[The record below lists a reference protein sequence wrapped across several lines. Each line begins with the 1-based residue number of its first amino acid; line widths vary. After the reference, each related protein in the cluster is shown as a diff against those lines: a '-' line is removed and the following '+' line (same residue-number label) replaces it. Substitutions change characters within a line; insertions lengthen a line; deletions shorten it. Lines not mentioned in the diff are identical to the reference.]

1 MTKHTYLVTA
11 SSIALLAAIATA
23 SVAQSPGGA
32 GQSGTQEQQKTKPG
46 EGDSKQERGT
56 TEQPKGKGGS
66 AQREADPAPKASDRA
81 EEKSA
86 PKSRVQGQDSTPKAS
101 ERAQEKASPK
111 SAVQG
116 QKKDGDDDRRSRAA
130 DDKGKDATKQQS
142 DKGQGK
148 DRDRSAGDATQDKDR
163 DRSAGDATKDKGG
176 DRSAGDATKDKGRD
190 RSAGDSTKDK
200 DRDRAAG
207 DTTKDK
213 RGDRDRKDRADGDRQ
228 KGDRTEGDR
237 GRVQLS
243 EQKRTS
249 VRERISKSAGA
260 NRVTKVNFDIR
271 VGASVPR
278 NATLHVLPPDV
289 VEIVPEYRG
298 YRYVYVGEQI
308 AIIDPNDYV
317 VVAVIGGDSRVG
329 SRSGGRITLA
339 SDDRVFVRRHVDL
352 GARVRLGIGAISIG
366 MNLPETVELRP
377 LPDVVVQRYPDLRGH
392 RYIVYEED
400 VVIVEPQSREVIL
413 VLEN

>member
-1 MTKHTYLVTA
+1 MSKHTYLVTA

-32 GQSGTQEQQKTKPG
+32 GQSGTQEQQKRPG
-46 EGDSKQERGT
+46 DGDSKQERGT

-130 DDKGKDATKQQS
+130 DDKGKDATKQQQS

-148 DRDRSAGDATQDKDR
+148 DGDRSAGDATKDKDR
-163 DRSAGDATKDKGG
+163 DRSAGDATKDK
-176 DRSAGDATKDKGRD
+176 DRD

-207 DTTKDK
+207 DATKDK

-228 KGDRTEGDR
+228 KGDRAEGDR

-249 VRERISKSAGA
+249 VRERISKSARA

-308 AIIDPNDYV
+308 AIIDPTDYV

-329 SRSGGRITLA
+329 SRPGGRIALA

-352 GARVRLGIGAISIG
+352 GARVRLGIGAISVG
-366 MNLPETVELRP
+366 MNLPDTVELRP
-377 LPDVVVQRYPDLRGH
+377 LPDVIVQRYPDLGGH
-392 RYIVYEED
+392 RYFVYEED
-400 VVIVEPQSREVIL
+400 VVIVEPQSREVVL